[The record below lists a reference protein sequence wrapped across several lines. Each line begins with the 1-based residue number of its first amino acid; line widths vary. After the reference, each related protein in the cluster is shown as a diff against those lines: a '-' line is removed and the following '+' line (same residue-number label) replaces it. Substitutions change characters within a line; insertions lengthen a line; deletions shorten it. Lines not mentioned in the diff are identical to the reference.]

1 MLTDKE
7 KADFEKGAAIARAK
21 WDQTHADPEESFKAA
36 FIAQGHSPERAAV
49 MAKIAKDG
57 RIYNPRGL

>member
-21 WDQTHADPEESFKAA
+21 WDRTYADPEESFKAA
-36 FIAQGHSPERAAV
+36 FIAQGHSPEKAAQ
-49 MAKIAKDG
+49 MAKTAAQG
-57 RIYNPRGL
+57 RVYEPRGP

>member
-21 WDQTHADPEESFKAA
+21 WDRTYADPEESFKAA
-36 FIAQGHSPERAAV
+36 FIAQGHSPEKAAQ